1 MPRRTAGESRREDPP
16 PGPAPRT
23 GQGTGLRRRLRGAR
37 IRTKIIVIM
46 VVPAVAIVIPTGL
59 RTYSAVQAA
68 AQVNQ
73 VRRFAQLATATTTIA
88 DALQTERGLASD
100 FVAAG
105 RPAGQVGPL
114 RQAMARADAAAGRYR
129 SLERSYRHHLSGDAR
144 AQVIDV
150 DQQLGT
156 LRRLRAGVLA
166 GPDLTL
172 SAASFGYTSVIAALI
187 DTESHVSIGSNDRP
201 LVEDVRAATSFSRA
215 KEFTAQEQ
223 DKLIAVATHH
233 QFEPGEYRDFAVTV
247 GNVETSL
254 EDFTAAATGGQRDLV
269 QRALPGDKTND
280 TAALELRALQ
290 SEQVALGITRPQI
303 TDTVGV
309 KLGRMRSVERQLDN
323 DVLDHASALGSAAE
337 RTALTDS
344 GLVLVALLVAI
355 AISVLVAG
363 SMVAPLRRLRSAALL
378 VARQR
383 LPDLVR
389 RLERFETV
397 RADDVAPPLDADT
410 NDEIGQ
416 VAQAFNAVH
425 AEAVRGA
432 VEQAELR
439 RNVAQMFVNLARRS
453 QTLVDRQIQLIDQLE
468 QSERE
473 PDRLAELFKVDHL
486 ATRMR
491 RNDENLL
498 VLAGED
504 SARRW
509 TRPVRLVNV
518 LRAAAS
524 EVEQYA
530 RVELT
535 ALEDDVSVTG
545 HAVNDIVHL
554 VAELLENATTFSS
567 PQSKVIVA
575 SRMVGRNCMV
585 EIEDQGIGMAPAQL
599 AETNERLSRPPMIDV
614 TLSKTMGLFVV
625 SRLAS
630 RHRVKVQLRSSPLGG
645 AIAMVLLPEG
655 VISRPGR
662 PGHFPGGLNPSL
674 SGPAGGGAGSEV
686 VLPGR
691 TSAQTYLTAE
701 MPAVTGAPRR
711 EAASPYAAA
720 VPAPAPGFRLDGFGG
735 ALLDSAPDLAA
746 GDGGEALEPLIFSTM
761 ESEWFRTHDGQ
772 SPIPPTSSA
781 HSLTDRE
788 WTTPADSGWR
798 AAEAA
803 ATPPSA
809 GTTPAGLPVRVPMAQ
824 LVPGAAAPPPPGQS
838 PTPDEVRQRSARDT
852 RSLLDSYRQGLERG
866 RAAGG
871 PPDPGGNDS

>member
-1 MPRRTAGESRREDPP
+1 
-16 PGPAPRT
+16 
-23 GQGTGLRRRLRGAR
+23 
-37 IRTKIIVIM
+37 M
-46 VVPAVAIVIPTGL
+46 VVPAVAIVIPAGL
-59 RTYSAVQAA
+59 RTYSAIQSA
-68 AQVNQ
+68 AQASQ
-73 VRRFAQLATATTTIA
+73 VHQFALLTTATTTTA
-88 DALQTERGLASD
+88 DALQRERSQASD

-105 RPAGQVGPL
+105 RPAGQDGPL
-114 RQAMARADAAAGRYR
+114 RQTMARVDAAADHYR
-129 SLERSYRHHLSGDAR
+129 TLARSYRHHLGGDAK
-144 AQVIDV
+144 AQLAGV

-156 LRRLRAGVLA
+156 LRQLRKGVLA

-187 DTESHVSIGSNDRP
+187 DTESHVSVGSNDRP

-223 DKLIAVATHH
+223 DKLVAVATHH

-247 GNVETSL
+247 GNVETALS
-254 EDFTAAATGGQRDLV
+254 DFTATATGAQRDLV
-269 QRALPGDKTND
+269 QRALPGDRTND
-280 TAALELRALQ
+280 ATALELRALQ
-290 SEQVALGITRPQI
+290 SEQVALGITRPEI
-303 TDTVGV
+303 TDAVGG

-323 DVLDHASALGSAAE
+323 DVLDHANALQSAAE
-337 RTALTDS
+337 RTAITDS

-355 AISVLVAG
+355 AISMLVAG
-363 SMVAPLRRLRSAALL
+363 SMVGPLQRLRSAALL

-389 RLERFETV
+389 RLERFEPV
-397 RADDVAPPLDADT
+397 RADDVAPPLEADT

-473 PDRLAELFKVDHL
+473 PDRLEELFKLDHL

-567 PQSKVIVA
+567 PQTRVIVA

-585 EIEDQGIGMAPAQL
+585 EIEDQGIGMSPAQL
-599 AETNERLSRPPMIDV
+599 AEINERLSRPPVIDV

-655 VISRPGR
+655 VITRPGR

-674 SGPAGGGAGSEV
+674 SGPATGGVLGEQV

-691 TSAQTYLTAE
+691 TSAQPNITAE
-701 MPAVTGAPRR
+701 MPAITGPARR
-711 EAASPYAAA
+711 EVSPYAAA
-720 VPAPAPGFRLDGFGG
+720 TVPAPAPGFRLDGFGS
-735 ALLDSAPDLAA
+735 ALLDDAPAVPDA
-746 GDGGEALEPLIFSTM
+746 DGLPADVDVDEQEPLIFSTM

-772 SPIPPTSSA
+772 APIPPTSSA
-781 HSLTDRE
+781 HPLTNRE
-788 WTTPADSGWR
+788 WTTPADPGWQ

-803 ATPPSA
+803 ATPTNA

-824 LVPGAAAPPPPGQS
+824 LVPGAAPPPPGQS

-852 RSLLDSYRQGLERG
+852 RSLLASYRQGLERG